1 MADDAV
7 EAVTTYEPYGEVLAR
22 SGESGTVYGFTGE
35 QYDENTG
42 HRACRT
48 ISVSKFPEQGR

>member
-1 MADDAV
+1 
-7 EAVTTYEPYGEVLAR
+7 VLAR